1 MEKDDPI
8 RPLESREVFYFSCG
22 PHVPC
27 FNACC
32 RDLNQFLTPY
42 DVLRLARHLEMD
54 SGEFLEG
61 YTRSHHGP
69 QTGLPVVTL
78 CPVAADEKRC
88 PFVTADG
95 CRVYENRPASCRM
108 YPLARMLRRC
118 RQSGQIKESYALICE
133 DHCRGFEQKVPMTAE
148 RWIAD
153 QGLARYN
160 ELNDAMMDIV
170 SVKQQYLPGPVAG
183 DLAKKL
189 YLPLY
194 DIDGFRRKFSERI
207 EPDCRRIGL
216 ETGEPA
222 NMGDEEL
229 LWFAMRYAGQML
241 RHEYK
246 ERQGRQKNADTG

>member
-1 MEKDDPI
+1 MEKDNPI

-54 SGEFLEG
+54 SGKFLEG
-61 YTRSHHGP
+61 YTLSHQGP

-78 CPVAADEKRC
+78 KPVAGDEKKC
-88 PFVTADG
+88 PFVSADG

-108 YPLARMLRRC
+108 YPLARMLLRC

-183 DLAKKL
+183 GLAEKL
-189 YLPLY
+189 YLAFY
-194 DIDGFRRKFSERI
+194 DIDGFRRAFSGWV
-207 EPDCRRIGL
+207 EPDCRKIGL
-216 ETGEPA
+216 ETEEPA

-229 LWFAMRYAGQML
+229 LWFAMSYAAQML